1 LFDEIRKVFAQT
13 REAKVRG
20 YKANRFSFNVK
31 GGRCETCQGQGQ
43 RRIVMQ
49 FLPDLFVRC
58 ESCGGKRF
66 NPQTLEARFK
76 GRSIGDALDLRVDEA
91 LDVFHAIPR
100 VRRGLDALKD
110 AGLGYVTLGQS
121 STTLSGGE
129 AQRIKLA
136 AELGRVETGKTLFIL
151 DEPTTGLHFADVE
164 NLLRILQRLVDLGNT
179 VVVIE
184 HNLDVIAA
192 ADWVID
198 LGPEAGDAGGQVVVM
213 GPPETVANSKKS
225 RTGPYLRPVLDRFKE

>member
-1 LFDEIRKVFAQT
+1 LHDRIDGLEWIDKIIVIDQSPIGRTPRSTPATYTGLFDEIRKVYAQT

-91 LDVFHAIPR
+91 LELFKAIPK
-100 VRRGLDALKD
+100 VRRGLDALRG

-136 AELGRVETGKTLFIL
+136 AELGRAETGRTLFIL
-151 DEPTTGLHFADVE
+151 DEPTTGLHFADVA
-164 NLLRILQRLVDLGNT
+164 NLSRTLQRLADLGNT

-184 HNLDVIAA
+184 HNLDVIA
-192 ADWVID
+192 
-198 LGPEAGDAGGQVVVM
+198 
-213 GPPETVANSKKS
+213 
-225 RTGPYLRPVLDRFKE
+225 

>member
-1 LFDEIRKVFAQT
+1 
-13 REAKVRG
+13 
-20 YKANRFSFNVK
+20 
-31 GGRCETCQGQGQ
+31 
-43 RRIVMQ
+43 
-49 FLPDLFVRC
+49 LFVRC
-58 ESCGGKRF
+58 ESCFGKRF

-76 GRSIGDALDLRVDEA
+76 GRSIGDALELRVDEA
-91 LDVFHAIPR
+91 LDLFSAIPR
-100 VRRGLDALKD
+100 VRRGLDALQD

-129 AQRIKLA
+129 SQRIKLA
-136 AELGRVETGKTLFIL
+136 AELSRAATGKTLFIL
-151 DEPTTGLHFADVE
+151 DEPTTGLHFADVA

-198 LGPEAGDAGGQVVVM
+198 LGPEAGEAGGKVVAM
-213 GPPETVANSKKS
+213 GPPEAIAQSAES
-225 RTGPYLRPVLDRFKE
+225 RTGPYLREILETE